1 MKLMKLFLALMLLS
15 SIGANAQIIADPTTW
30 SFEAKKIKDND
41 YELSI
46 QCKLKPEW
54 HLWSIDPGGDG
65 MLVPPTFTFQKNPDI
80 QTYRSGFSRCGWY
93 YTFL

>member
-15 SIGANAQIIADPTTW
+15 SIGASAQIIADPTTW

-41 YELSI
+41 YELRI

-54 HLWSIDPGGDG
+54 HLWSIDPGA
-65 MLVPPTFTFQKNPDI
+65 MVCWFHQLLPLKKIRIFK
-80 QTYRSGFSRCGWY
+80 
-93 YTFL
+93 